1 MLDEWILNL
10 LEECKVQP
18 LLEEVVSFAYASDPS
33 PPLTSDKNPSLSC
46 FFRVITK
53 DAILA
58 SHQHIYNNAYYCIPI
73 TSMARFYEGCTNH
86 ILPFYFTNKVSHSIV
101 SLELILGF
109 NVQAQSPGSMI
120 RFDVQERELKHW
132 QANTPAQC
140 LGSMH

>member
-1 MLDEWILNL
+1 MV
-10 LEECKVQP
+10 CAP
-18 LLEEVVSFAYASDPS
+18 LIESSGKFHYFFN
-33 PPLTSDKNPSLSC
+33 PP
-46 FFRVITK
+46 
-53 DAILA
+53 LA

-86 ILPFYFTNKVSHSIV
+86 ILPFYFTNKVSYSIV